1 MKIKNASEHS
11 PGYERLSTLF
21 DEGTFVEL
29 GAYIRRKD
37 RENEYEGVIC
47 GYGSVNSRLVF
58 AFAQDPDRLGG
69 ALDAYHADKIEAL
82 YRAAMRSAAP
92 VIGILNSKGA
102 MIGDGI
108 SSVAAYGRIIKCVSD
123 ASGIIPQL
131 AIIDGVCAGSMAAIA
146 QMFDITVAVRDK
158 TLLYVTSPSAIGDTY
173 GKAETVAALGLVG
186 AVSEDSE
193 GAIELARRIVCMLPD
208 NSESLAVSESADSAE
223 RESITNGGVYEN
235 ISSLTDTGSFVELYK
250 EYGESMVTGLATIAG
265 VTVGI
270 VANDPSKDLGRI
282 TPNGARKAARLIS
295 FCDSFSIPTVTLTDS
310 YGVKASKDSEDV
322 GISAAMAKLAM
333 AYTAST
339 NAKITL
345 IIGNAYGAAAIL
357 MGSKA
362 MGTDLVLA
370 CPEAC
375 VGTLSP
381 EASVA
386 FIDNSLV
393 GKEGSREELE
403 ERWRRENLSPV
414 KAAEVGEIDDIIEP
428 SEARARIASAL
439 YMLSDSNRSCKRKHT
454 VDPL

>member
-1 MKIKNASEHS
+1 MRIKNASEHS

-69 ALDAYHADKIEAL
+69 ALDVCHADKIEAL

-102 MIGDGI
+102 MIGDGV
-108 SSVAAYGRIIKCVSD
+108 SSVAAYGRIMRCVSN
-123 ASGIIPQL
+123 ASGIIPQI
-131 AIIDGVCAGSMAAIA
+131 AIIDGVCAGSMAAVA

-158 TLLYVTSPSAIGDTY
+158 ALLYVTSPSAIGEAY
-173 GKAETVAALGLVG
+173 GKAETVAKLGLVST
-186 AVSEDSE
+186 VSEDSE
-193 GAIELARRIVCMLPD
+193 GALEFARRLVCMLPD
-208 NSESLAVSESADSAE
+208 NSESLAVTESADPAE
-223 RESITNGGVYEN
+223 RESFLSGDVYEN
-235 ISSLTDTGSFVELYK
+235 ISNLTDRDSFVELYGA
-250 EYGESMVTGLATIAG
+250 YGESMVTGLATLAG

-282 TPNGARKAARLIS
+282 TPNGAKKAARLIS
-295 FCDSFSIPTVTLTDS
+295 FCDSFSIPVVTMTDS
-310 YGVKASKDSEDV
+310 YGIKTSKESEEA
-322 GISAAMAKLAM
+322 GISSAMAKLAM
-333 AYTAST
+333 AYTSST
-339 NAKITL
+339 NAKVTL
-345 IIGNAYGAAAIL
+345 IIGNAYGAAAVL

-362 MGTDLVLA
+362 MGADLVLA

-375 VGTLSP
+375 IGALSP

-386 FIDNSLV
+386 FMENDLV

-403 ERWRRENLSPV
+403 DRWRLENLSPV
-414 KAAEVGEIDDIIEP
+414 KAAEAGEVDDIID
-428 SEARARIASAL
+428 SGEARARIASAL
-439 YMLSDSNRSCKRKHT
+439 YMLLDSNRNCNRKHT
-454 VDPL
+454 VDIL